1 MGSESPACRQ
11 VRFLRFTRPRPSL
24 EVVPRPRMAA
34 GALLP
39 CPMSRLDFLKASH
52 FQLGPDPRLRRGVM
66 HSTSHR
72 DFPAYPVAPRAQP
85 TLVLPDKR
93 LLQADERCGHSEF
106 LSEAR
111 RAFSPPCA
119 PPPEH
124 QRARKLA
131 MLASNLRVHEDAR
144 TSSRFSNARAAYGW
158 PELPARALEKIRGA
172 RLIFDRDSVPPG
184 DPDKLRIPAT
194 THQEL
199 FPPHDACPLPRA
211 PCSHLGG
218 PNILTWDYMR
228 QEGTSYQKQFQ
239 ALPGPPASMC
249 KRAASTVEFGDCK
262 TGYGLLCSEQKQA
275 YRPQGL
281 PPDRYDK
288 AQAAAHIHYVN
299 IRPGD
304 GLFHDRT
311 TAAEHFYPREPG
323 PFVLHHS
330 QTPESHILKG
340 NWCPGP
346 GSLATLMKF
355 FYGQPPPPTLPPY
368 RHEHQQNFESH
379 MTLGESKLLGHY
391 FHTTMGSDY
400 YPFETDPAWAQKAP
414 ILHLQPSNLPQ
425 GTREFDFLTMNQKM
439 LKPHRAARVPVSEE
453 ILQRCKYSHM
463 EPPLGRLRF
472 LSTQHRDEF
481 PVKYQG
487 PAVLRMG
494 IPPEESHVP
503 LGMPLQKGCREKID
517 PQAPQSPTYPCPSQ
531 Q

>member
-1 MGSESPACRQ
+1 
-11 VRFLRFTRPRPSL
+11 
-24 EVVPRPRMAA
+24 MAA